1 MPVVKTKQ
9 TIDDVDPGG
18 LPSVTATDSGAC
30 LTGMV
35 KPDRATGSNSWTNR
49 KPRNRRNN
57 FVMVWEFDVLHAEH
71 SKKPQTECGVQP
83 NQVGSNLVPALPEMD
98 VMGTRIM
105 ERKSTKTSGQ
115 QQRVRRTHPRDRVRS
130 SGLPDEPGFH
140 GQRPKRALTQRH
152 SGPGPPIALQA
163 MAEADNQR

>member
-57 FVMVWEFDVLHAEH
+57 FVMFWEFDVLHAEH
-71 SKKPQTECGVQP
+71 SKKNHKLSAVCNPTRSVQT
-83 NQVGSNLVPALPEMD
+83 SSLPCQKW
-98 VMGTRIM
+98 T
-105 ERKSTKTSGQ
+105 
-115 QQRVRRTHPRDRVRS
+115 
-130 SGLPDEPGFH
+130 
-140 GQRPKRALTQRH
+140 
-152 SGPGPPIALQA
+152 
-163 MAEADNQR
+163 